1 MNVDLLPFT
10 YDLLNKID
18 LIRFR
23 VLYVFPIYMN
33 VGVEGVTNASSSVAD
48 VAQVEQFVLMQEMV
62 CDALRQPETFEAP
75 NSNNMEEPP
84 NEDTRRFYILF
95 VVANKPLY
103 KGASDSKLSIFV
115 RLIACKSN
123 WNILD

>member
-33 VGVEGVTNASSSVAD
+33 VGVEGVTNASSSAVD
-48 VAQVEQFVLMQEMV
+48 VAQVEQFILMQDMV
-62 CDALRQPETFEAP
+62 CDAVSQPQTFEPP
-75 NSNNMEEPP
+75 NSNNTEEPP
-84 NEDTRRFYILF
+84 NEDT
-95 VVANKPLY
+95 
-103 KGASDSKLSIFV
+103 
-115 RLIACKSN
+115 
-123 WNILD
+123 